1 MIANLVPNHTLELVQ
16 GANHTFD
23 GKYEELISIIIR
35 HFEKYENSAYER
47 AYKFGHN
54 MNVCIPRWID
64 VEGVKNFRDIGG
76 WPLEDGSGYVRERIV
91 FRSAQ

>member
-35 HFEKYENSAYER
+35 HFEKHENSAYER
-47 AYKFGHN
+47 AYKFGHH
-54 MNVCIPRWID
+54 MHVCIPRWID
-64 VEGVKNFRDIGG
+64 VEGVKSFRDIGG